1 MSQSEGKKE
10 DEVAM
15 KIEDQ
20 SIIEPSKEE
29 NTEKN
34 NNANENKD

>member
-1 MSQSEGKKE
+1 MNQSEIKE
-10 DEVAM
+10 KEIAM

-29 NTEKN
+29 TADKKDSSNKN
-34 NNANENKD
+34 